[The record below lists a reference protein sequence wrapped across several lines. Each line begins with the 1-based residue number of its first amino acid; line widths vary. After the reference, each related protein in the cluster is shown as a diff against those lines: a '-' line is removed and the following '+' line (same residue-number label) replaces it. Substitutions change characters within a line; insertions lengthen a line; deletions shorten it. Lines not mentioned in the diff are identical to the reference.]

1 MMISDVNDDLIDE
14 DKLNEIKADEPE
26 PVHEKEVQPQAT
38 VEEAEVPHSS
48 ADLYQ
53 LNEDEIVRML
63 SYKQGRRVK
72 TIKAVLENK
81 LKTIVDNMDTRINA
95 LMEVKEVE
103 EPKDKKKK

>member
-1 MMISDVNDDLIDE
+1 
-14 DKLNEIKADEPE
+14 
-26 PVHEKEVQPQAT
+26 
-38 VEEAEVPHSS
+38 
-48 ADLYQ
+48 
-53 LNEDEIVRML
+53 ML

>member
-1 MMISDVNDDLIDE
+1 
-14 DKLNEIKADEPE
+14 
-26 PVHEKEVQPQAT
+26 
-38 VEEAEVPHSS
+38 
-48 ADLYQ
+48 

-81 LKTIVDNMDTRINA
+81 LKTIVDNMDTKINA